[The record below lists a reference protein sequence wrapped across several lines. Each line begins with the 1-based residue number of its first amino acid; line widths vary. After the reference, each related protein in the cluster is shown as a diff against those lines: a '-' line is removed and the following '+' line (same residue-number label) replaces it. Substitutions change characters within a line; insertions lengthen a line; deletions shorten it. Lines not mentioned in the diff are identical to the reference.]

1 MCRELPLYKKKQWG
15 EIKKTFAT
23 FLTRIYYQLNYFLHK
38 IVKKTQKLT
47 ERPFNFQ
54 AAVAERKQYM
64 KEQDIERVQNE
75 KLSELEEEEREKRE
89 YLKEKANA
97 QRQEQEDEI
106 KKLNE
111 VRTHIFSTY
120 NL

>member
-1 MCRELPLYKKKQWG
+1 
-15 EIKKTFAT
+15 
-23 FLTRIYYQLNYFLHK
+23 
-38 IVKKTQKLT
+38 
-47 ERPFNFQ
+47 
-54 AAVAERKQYM
+54 M

-111 VRTHIFSTY
+111 VRKLFLLIF
-120 NL
+120 